1 MKRVIGALAPLGV
14 FVALAATPA
23 FAQEMAGAHEGH
35 AAPAHISLE
44 ADDLEWK
51 SGPASLPAGAQIAV
65 LEGDPSKEGPFTLRL
80 QLPAGYKVPPHTHEG
95 VEHVTILSGRAGIGL
110 GEVWASE
117 TIEYKGAG
125 GFHVMQ
131 PGVAHFAMVEEDTV
145 VQIHAI
151 GPWVITYVNPADDPR
166 NQPAA
171 ASN

>member
-14 FVALAATPA
+14 FVALATAPA
-23 FAQEMAGAHEGH
+23 LAQEMAGAHEGH

-51 SGPASLPAGAQIAV
+51 AGPPSLPAGAQIAV
-65 LEGDPSKEGPFTLRL
+65 LEGDPSIEGPFTIRL
-80 QLPAGYKVPPHTHEG
+80 QLPAGYKVPPHTHAG

-131 PGVAHFAMVEEDTV
+131 PGVAHFTMIEEDTV

-151 GPWVITYVNPADDPR
+151 GPWDLTYVNPADDPR

-171 ASN
+171 TSN